1 MVAKAMINEKLKIL
15 HLNIAAKRESFNIP
29 HSTFNICKAY
39 EERDLETDYSDRDN
53 DPHSN

>member
-29 HSTFNICKAY
+29 HSKFNIHKAY
-39 EERDLETDYSDRDN
+39 EEGNVEDDYSGRD
-53 DPHSN
+53 